1 MEYLAFE
8 KPIEELI
15 IKLEKAKE
23 IGKEGSVDVSK
34 TEHLETLYQVRV
46 KPFSQRQGYV
56 T

>member
-23 IGKEGSVDVSK
+23 LGKEGSIDVS
-34 TEHLETLYQVRV
+34 ETVNDIEKKNR
-46 KPFSQRQGYV
+46 RC
-56 T
+56 